1 MPDLP
6 DERVPVRATIG
17 VEEEFHVIDP
27 ASGTLVPEASRLL
40 ARLDDTFTSELHQ
53 SSIESRTDVCATLDE
68 LRTELVRTR
77 SALAEAADAEGLAI
91 ASAGTVPLIDP
102 SLQAVTDT
110 RRFRGMLDDYQHLVR
125 EQVICSCQVHVGVHD
140 MDQAVAVMN
149 RVRPWLGVLLALS
162 ASSPYWAGED
172 TGYASYR
179 TQIWRRWPTAG
190 VPGRFTDWEEYQQVG
205 ALLQRG
211 GSVDEGMFYWDVRP
225 APATGTIEFRIADAC
240 TTVDDVLVQAA
251 LSRALVRTE
260 RLAML
265 EGREEVEVRDEVLK
279 LATWRAARFGLAG
292 TLMDPLATGAVTT
305 DRAVR
310 KLLDHVRPA
319 LEDAEDWMVVA
330 PMVDELLETG
340 SSAQRQR
347 ALVRDGGDLRDVV
360 AALVAATRPD
370 GGTDYGHDLPPAD
383 ARLDPSHEDADDAEA
398 ASGGPDDDADAPP
411 EPRHSDDPY
420 IQVILDEATAR
431 RITVEVLDDHHGE
444 LVLTHPDGRR
454 LTTRASLSEHTS
466 ALAAWR
472 CQDKLATR
480 RVLEAAGLAVAP
492 GRRATFDDADRA
504 FLDEVGEVVVKPV
517 EGQTGDGVTVGV
529 RTPDALT
536 AAIDAALEHGPDVL
550 LEARAPGEDLRVL
563 VIDGQV
569 VAAALRAPAEVAADG
584 EHTVGEL
591 LHEEDVGVPADEVE
605 RSLADQGLDLDDV
618 PPDDQGVAVSAVANV
633 HRGGSIRDVT
643 AELSDHLRQVSIAV
657 ADAIAIPVAGVDLM
671 VPDVSGEDYV
681 VIEVNERP
689 GLANHEPHPVV
700 AAWFDHL
707 FPA

>member
-27 ASGTLVPEASRLL
+27 TSLTLVPEASRLL

-53 SSIESRTDVCATLDE
+53 SSIESRTAVCSTLDE

-77 SALAEAADAEGLAI
+77 SVLADAADAEGLAI

-102 SLQAVTDT
+102 SLQVVTDT

-125 EQVICSCQVHVGVHD
+125 EQVICSCQVHVGIED
-140 MDQAVAVMN
+140 MDLAIAVMN

-162 ASSPYWAGED
+162 ASSPYWGGED

-240 TTVDDVLVQAA
+240 TTIDDVLVQAA

-265 EGREEVEVRDEVLK
+265 EGREEPEVRDEILK

-292 TLMDPLATGAVTT
+292 SLVDPLANGAVTT

-360 AALVAATRPD
+360 ASVVAATRPD
-370 GGTDYGHDLPPAD
+370 DGTDYGDDLPPAD
-383 ARLDPSHEDADDAEA
+383 VRLDPSHEVADDAA
-398 ASGGPDDDADAPP
+398 ASGGPDDGADGPT
-411 EPRHSDDPY
+411 EPLHSDDPY
-420 IQVILDEATAR
+420 IQVILDEAAAR
-431 RITVEVLDDHHGE
+431 RITVEVLDDHDGE
-444 LVLTHPDGRR
+444 LVMTHPDGRQV
-454 LTTRASLSEHTS
+454 TTRASLSEHTS

-472 CQDKLATR
+472 CQDKRATR
-480 RVLEAAGLAVAP
+480 RVLEAAGLAVAA
-492 GRRATFDDADRA
+492 GRCATFDDADRT

-517 EGQTGDGVTVGV
+517 AGQTGDGVTVGV
-529 RTPDALT
+529 RTPDALA
-536 AAIDAALEHGPDVL
+536 AAIDVALEHGPDVL
-550 LEARAPGEDLRVL
+550 LEARAPGEDLRVV

-584 EHTVGEL
+584 EHTVGQL
-591 LHEEDVGVPADEVE
+591 LDAEDVGLPADEVD

-618 PPDDQGVAVSAVANV
+618 PPHDRGVAVSAVANV

-657 ADAIAIPVAGVDLM
+657 AAAIAIPVAGVDLI
-671 VPDVSGEDYV
+671 VPDVSGDDYV